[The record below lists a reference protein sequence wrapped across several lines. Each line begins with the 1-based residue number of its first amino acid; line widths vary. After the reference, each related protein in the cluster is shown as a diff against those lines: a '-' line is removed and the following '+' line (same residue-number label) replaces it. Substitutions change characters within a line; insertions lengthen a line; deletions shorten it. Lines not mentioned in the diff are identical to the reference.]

1 MALIQLDFFETDATS
16 ELKARMEAVELSASK
31 VRKKLFAE
39 NGALKKQVYDLS
51 ERLEIMERHICK
63 G

>member
-1 MALIQLDFFETDATS
+1 MALIQLDFFESDATS
-16 ELKARMEAVELSASK
+16 ELKARMEVVELSASK

-39 NGALKKQVYDLS
+39 NGALKKQVLDLS

-63 G
+63 R

>member
-1 MALIQLDFFETDATS
+1 MALVQLDFFESDATS

-39 NGALKKQVYDLS
+39 NGALKKQVCDLS
-51 ERLEIMERHICK
+51 ERLAIMERNICK
-63 G
+63 S